1 METIKMQELDNNIIE
16 NQHYNLQGLIK
27 GDLEKIEKLPRT
39 VRTEDIT
46 LSQFAVNAGSVK
58 DLLQISDQIE
68 SKLKTYR
75 IPIDK
80 RINFIIALVEAI
92 NNAQKHGYQ
101 FAQNKVVAIN
111 LINIGNDYILVGIES
126 MGEPIPMNKIKNLL
140 NENNPLKIG
149 TRNGRGYI
157 LMKNSVDV
165 LYISHYKFYTE
176 VFLGIFK
183 ENDYENK
190 RSLQFT

>member
-1 METIKMQELDNNIIE
+1 MQELDNNIIE

-111 LINIGNDYILVGIES
+111 LINIGNDYIWVGIES

>member
-1 METIKMQELDNNIIE
+1 
-16 NQHYNLQGLIK
+16 
-27 GDLEKIEKLPRT
+27 
-39 VRTEDIT
+39 
-46 LSQFAVNAGSVK
+46 
-58 DLLQISDQIE
+58 
-68 SKLKTYR
+68 
-75 IPIDK
+75 
-80 RINFIIALVEAI
+80 LVEAI

>member
-1 METIKMQELDNNIIE
+1 MQELDNNIIA

-126 MGEPIPMNKIKNLL
+126 TGEPIPMNKIKNLL